1 MGLLD
6 RLKTNRHGDDGAHER
21 VPTNFDELQA
31 AEPGEAPAATAI
43 ESRHAESGHP
53 TVDAALTSTLSGA
66 SIISELPASGEL
78 SDFSDSR
85 VLPAALAA
93 GAALAAP
100 AAVALPLIGDR
111 PLAAQQRI
119 LGAVLPV
126 PHTRP
131 WLAGVVNL
139 RGGVCTVVDLARF
152 LGLRAAGSVA
162 LGAVGPQS
170 RLVAFNAALGLNG
183 ALLVDRLEGLR
194 HAADLQVEP
203 ETPDNQNRPAFALA
217 RWRDAAGKVWQE
229 LDLAELARQPQFLAI
244 TA

>member
-1 MGLLD
+1 MANKQALRDLQNRLALRMQQVRTETAGVSWLAVDSGGQGLLLAL
-6 RLKTNRHGDDGAHER
+6 R
-21 VPTNFDELQA
+21 QA
-31 AEPGEAPAATAI
+31 GEIA
-43 ESRHAESGHP
+43 
-53 TVDAALTSTLSGA
+53 D
-66 SIISELPASGEL
+66 
-78 SDFSDSR
+78 
-85 VLPAALAA
+85 
-93 GAALAAP
+93 
-100 AAVALPLIGDR
+100 
-111 PLAAQQRI
+111 
-119 LGAVLPV
+119 LGALLPV

-152 LGLRAAGSVA
+152 LGLRAAASGA
-162 LGAVGPQS
+162 LGPQS

-203 ETPDNQNRPAFALA
+203 ETPDNESRPAFALA